1 MAQAARWY
9 EHVPEG
15 LPVPEVSP
23 GAIRWRTRG
32 TTVEVVVGVVN
43 RGPDRTDPGHL
54 VVEAAHLGA
63 FVPGRVVARI
73 AVPALDPGERRTV
86 GFDLNRNALPSPA
99 VLNEVILK
107 VFSPILKARD
117 VELLSTVDWAGNLN
131 VWFDVAPERTVE
143 VHRALNLKVAA
154 SRKVALGVFLP
165 EEANGFDI
173 ATSCDAPQ
181 WSADV
186 VRVAREICLL
196 VVSAP
201 GAGTRATVD
210 LLVTRRADGRA
221 VPVEFSFESING
233 PGECLG
239 CVTV

>member
-1 MAQAARWY
+1 M
-9 EHVPEG
+9 
-15 LPVPEVSP
+15 
-23 GAIRWRTRG
+23 
-32 TTVEVVVGVVN
+32 
-43 RGPDRTDPGHL
+43 PGH
-54 VVEAAHLGA
+54 
-63 FVPGRVVARI
+63 VVARI
-73 AVPALDPGERRTV
+73 AVPALDPGERRRV
-86 GFDLNRNALPSPA
+86 RFDLNRNALPSPA
-99 VLNEVILK
+99 VLNEAMLK
-107 VFSPILKARD
+107 VFSPILQARD
-117 VELLSTVDWAGNLN
+117 GELLSTADWAGNLN

-181 WSADV
+181 WTAEV
-186 VRVAREICLL
+186 VRVAGQICLL

-210 LLVTRRADGRA
+210 LLVTRRSDGRV

-233 PGECLG
+233 PGERLG